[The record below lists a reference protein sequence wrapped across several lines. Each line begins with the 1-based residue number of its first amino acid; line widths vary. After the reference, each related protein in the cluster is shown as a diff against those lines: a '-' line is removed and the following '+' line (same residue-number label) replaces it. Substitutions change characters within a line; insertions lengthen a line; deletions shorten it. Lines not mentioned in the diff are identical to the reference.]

1 MAKDAYYFSHD
12 ANARN
17 DEKVLMLR
25 AEHGMEGYGI
35 YWALLEMMFESTD
48 TTLSHDKLRG
58 LSVSYNVDI
67 TLLESVI
74 NTCISERLF
83 VSDGEKFWSESL
95 LRRKGKFQDLKK
107 KRSEAGKKGMA
118 KRWSNQTSDNTVITN
133 DNKDITSE
141 GTDITKNNKGK
152 EKKVKESKVNKI
164 KYKDYVSMTSEQYEK
179 LLEQFGESGTEER
192 MENLNLYK
200 GSTGKKY
207 KDDYLT
213 ILAWERKNKKNK
225 KQVSKED
232 FNLS

>member
-1 MAKDAYYFSHD
+1 MAKEAYYFSHD

-83 VSDGEKFWSESL
+83 VSDGDKFWSESL
-95 LRRKGKFQDLKK
+95 LRRKGKF
-107 KRSEAGKKGMA
+107 
-118 KRWSNQTSDNTVITN
+118 
-133 DNKDITSE
+133 
-141 GTDITKNNKGK
+141 
-152 EKKVKESKVNKI
+152 
-164 KYKDYVSMTSEQYEK
+164 Y
-179 LLEQFGESGTEER
+179 F
-192 MENLNLYK
+192 
-200 GSTGKKY
+200 
-207 KDDYLT
+207 
-213 ILAWERKNKKNK
+213 ILG
-225 KQVSKED
+225 
-232 FNLS
+232 